1 MKAQEINRELDHAR
15 DAGPVKDIVIP
26 PCPELLAQL
35 QAELSQTDP
44 DPNVVAA
51 IAGSD
56 VAMAAALIRI
66 ANSSLYA
73 RRQPVASGGQAVSM
87 LGV

>member
-15 DAGPVKDIVIP
+15 DAGPIKDIVIP

-35 QAELSQTDP
+35 QTELNQNDP
-44 DPNVVAA
+44 DPQVVAH

-73 RRQPVASGGQAVSM
+73 RR
-87 LGV
+87 